1 MTLPP
6 NPLPAMRTAP
16 LLTFAVLAV
25 LAASP
30 GHAAGQSVDEIR
42 AEYSRRIIAAD
53 QEGATA
59 LDFVRAAEA
68 ARFMRD
74 FKDARGYLDAARATG
89 HTESE
94 HSAILT
100 EALWQALATGGGV
113 DAVKRIFR
121 EAVQEE
127 QYAPTVIAGWLYF
140 WPEALVGGEYDD
152 LIQRLSLEATDPRY
166 RCECYAT
173 KAWMHRVAG
182 RADEARVYWGLF
194 EESER
199 EIPNL
204 TSSFDEADWRARSA
218 RNLARAGQLDEARAE
233 LQRAMEVD
241 LSAFESMAIL
251 RRRAQTYAELGEV
264 DRAVAD
270 LENLLAVPSLV
281 TYYTLRDRLT
291 WAPIRETDA
300 FQELLERHRPH

>member
-1 MTLPP
+1 
-6 NPLPAMRTAP
+6 MRIP
-16 LLTFAVLAV
+16 LLTLFALALV
-25 LAASP
+25 AGAPPS
-30 GHAAGQSVDEIR
+30 AAGQSAEEIR

-68 ARFMRD
+68 ARYMRD
-74 FKDARGYLDAARATG
+74 FRDAQGYLDAARATG
-89 HTESE
+89 HTEAE
-94 HSAILT
+94 QNAILT

-121 EAVQEE
+121 EAVHEE
-127 QYAPTVIAGWLYF
+127 RFAPTVIAGWLYF
-140 WPEALVGGEYDD
+140 WPEALVGGEYDE
-152 LIQRLSLEATDPRY
+152 LIQRLSPEATDPRY

-199 EIPNL
+199 EIPSL
-204 TSSFDEADWRARSA
+204 SSSFDEADWRARSA
-218 RNLARAGQLDEARAE
+218 RNLARAGRLDEARAE
-233 LQRAMEVD
+233 LARAMEVD
-241 LSAFESMAIL
+241 LSAFESVAIL

-270 LENLLAVPSLV
+270 LERLLQVPSLV
-281 TYYTLRDRLT
+281 TYHTLRDRIT

-300 FQELLERHRPH
+300 FQALLERHRPR